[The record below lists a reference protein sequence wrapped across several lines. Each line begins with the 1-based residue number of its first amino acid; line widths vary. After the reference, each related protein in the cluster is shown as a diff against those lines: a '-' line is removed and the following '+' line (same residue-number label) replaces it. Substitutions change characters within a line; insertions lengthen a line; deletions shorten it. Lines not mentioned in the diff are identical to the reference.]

1 MKTILEISAESYKDC
16 LVAYNGGATRVGL
29 NSALSLGGLSPS
41 LATLR

>member
-16 LVAYNGGATRVGL
+16 LVAYNGGAIRVEL
-29 NSALSLGGLSPS
+29 NSALLLGGLSPL